1 MAQRPAHKPLTSPFA
16 AEPHLA
22 PLETVKKTVKKDPSV
37 PPAAPNIKKKA
48 AVWAEEEVIE
58 RIRAAWF
65 HTPTTSAD
73 REVSFS
79 EFLLQAALVRAKA
92 REKKFNGG
100 SEFPRVPAGK
110 IGVGRKS

>member
-1 MAQRPAHKPLTSPFA
+1 MSTRPAHIPLTSPFS

-22 PLETVKKTVKKDPSV
+22 PQETVKKTARKAPS
-37 PPAAPNIKKKA
+37 PAPAAPKQKSKA
-48 AVWAEEEVIE
+48 AIFAEDEVIE

-65 HTPTTSAD
+65 HTPTTSSD

-79 EFLLQAALVRAKA
+79 EFLLQAALARAKS

-100 SEFPRVPAGK
+100 SEFPRVAAGR
-110 IGVGRKS
+110 IGSGRKS